1 MSSSQTVNKR
11 WLCITGLTVNLVMEW
26 EGFRAARTALNN
38 TFDNVRAVSR
48 KHVQSIPKLCDRAL
62 KLLQEGVLVEEYV
75 LDHIPKL
82 MTFLRE
88 CNCTLRWMMLHTSSP
103 PPTKKCK
110 QLHETVMS
118 HNVSNI
124 LIYSVISKLK

>member
-1 MSSSQTVNKR
+1 M
-11 WLCITGLTVNLVMEW
+11 NLVLEW
-26 EGFRAARTALNN
+26 DGFRAARTALNN

-62 KLLQEGVLVEEYV
+62 KLLQEGVLVEDYV

-88 CNCTLRWMMLHTSSP
+88 CNCTLRWMMLHTAT
-103 PPTKKCK
+103 PPTHKKCK
-110 QLHETVMS
+110 QLHDSVMS
-118 HNVSNI
+118 HNVSFCT
-124 LIYSVISKLK
+124 LFSSLHRC